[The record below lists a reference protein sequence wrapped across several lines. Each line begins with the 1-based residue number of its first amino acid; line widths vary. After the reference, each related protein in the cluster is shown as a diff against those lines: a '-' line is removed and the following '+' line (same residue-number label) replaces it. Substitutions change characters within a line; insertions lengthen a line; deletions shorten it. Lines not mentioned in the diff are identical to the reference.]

1 MAGLQFKENLT
12 VISGGYAG
20 EEIGSTGITQDWTD
34 VSSLSGSDTVTYYFR
49 DSDSGTNANSSRV
62 DITVT
67 ETWSA
72 VFNADRSY
80 TVTVRSVVNSIVRGN
95 IQGNPGTGTRK
106 ITIKDSVGGSI
117 KWSVESD
124 AVNNAHTLA
133 TNIDLGI
140 TTFTL
145 QPNSGSVERS
155 AIYLKSGYPSHFND
169 PVPNQYV
176 DEMWIGIG
184 FRNTLPPDYRPM
196 KIRSSDGTW
205 MSCNRS
211 GGKLNIRTANGT
223 MKELRTVDGGTG
235 TGNPPYIRHSDGW
248 KNQRLIGQQ

>member
-34 VSSLSGSDTVTYYFR
+34 VPALSGSDTVTYYYR
-49 DSDSGTNANSSRV
+49 DSGNATNANSSRV

-72 VFNADRSY
+72 VFNDDRSY
-80 TVTVRSVVNSIVRGN
+80 TVTVRSVVDSIVRGHIN
-95 IQGNPGTGTRK
+95 GNPGTSTRK
-106 ITIKDSVGGSI
+106 IVIKDSASGSV
-117 KWSVESD
+117 KWSTESD
-124 AVNNAHTLA
+124 AINNAHTLA
-133 TNIDLGI
+133 TNIDLGT

-155 AIYLKSGYPSHFND
+155 AIYLKSGFSSHFND
-169 PVPNQYV
+169 PVPSAYI
-176 DEMWIGIG
+176 DELWIGIG

-196 KIRSSDGTW
+196 KIRNSNNVW
-205 MSCNRS
+205 LSCNRT
-211 GGKLNIRTANGT
+211 GGKLNIRTSTGS

-235 TGNPPYIRHSDGW
+235 TGNPPSIRHSDGW